1 MLQPIGFKE
10 KSKPTILVSVQ
21 SVRCFSSN
29 QDFGAK
35 NRSSQMQKPKP
46 NRETDISVPD
56 LFATIDA
63 ESNF

>member
-10 KSKPTILVSVQ
+10 KSKPTILVSVR
-21 SVRCFSSN
+21 SVRCFGCN
-29 QDFGAK
+29 QDFGAE

-46 NRETDISVPD
+46 NRETDI
-56 LFATIDA
+56 DA